1 MDVLSRPS
9 ADGTTLFFESYMA
22 TSPDTYRVPQTVP
35 SRPSKLI
42 MVILAGVVVAFFAV
56 FLTHKD
62 EAPAGSG
69 SAAPATTQE

>member
-42 MVILAGVVVAFFAV
+42 MVILAAFVVGFFV
-56 FLTHKD
+56 LTLSHKE

-69 SAAPATTQE
+69 SAAPATAQK